1 MAHALVVE
9 DDPDFAH
16 MLARLVISNGFTAST
31 AGNLREARQMLAMR
45 PTDVVLLD
53 VDLPDGSGILL
64 FEEVELLARA
74 GVVLV
79 TGHASISSSVDAM
92 RRGAA
97 DYLVKPLD
105 QRRLTEVLARYAS
118 PTPDDSA
125 ATAGGRILGSSAV
138 MEPVM
143 ARLTQVAPTSA
154 TVLLTGESGTGKE
167 MAARAIHD
175 LSHRRSA
182 PFIAVNCAAIS
193 PQLLASELFGH
204 ERGSFTGAERAHA
217 GFFERAEGG
226 TLMLDEITEMPL
238 SLQAALLRVLEEG
251 TYMRVGALRGRV
263 ANVRVLAATNRVPLE
278 AIASGVLREDLYW
291 RLAGFPL
298 HMPPLRDRLEDVG
311 VLARHFVSGLN
322 LRECSQKTLSDRAV
336 EALGGYPWPGNVR
349 ELRNVVQQAWI
360 MAPGT
365 VIQAASLPPLVWP
378 VPNLL
383 IAGECKTLV
392 GLTLAESERKL
403 ILDTLSECGRNRERA
418 AAMLGISLKTLY
430 NRLKLYGQP

>member
-16 MLARLVISNGFTAST
+16 MLARLVISNGFTATT

-45 PTDVVLLD
+45 PTDLVLLD
-53 VDLPDGSGILL
+53 VDLPDGSGMVL

-79 TGHASISSSVDAM
+79 TGHASVSSSVDAM

-97 DYLVKPLD
+97 DYLVKPVD
-105 QRRLTEVLARYAS
+105 QRRLSEVLSRYAS
-118 PTPDDSA
+118 PPLADSHPVG
-125 ATAGGRILGSSAV
+125 AGRLLGSSAA
-138 MEPVM
+138 MAPVM
-143 ARLTQVAPTSA
+143 ARLVQVAPTSA

-175 LSHRRSA
+175 LSRRA
-182 PFIAVNCAAIS
+182 GGPFIAVNCAAIS

-226 TLMLDEITEMPL
+226 TLLLDEITEMPMA
-238 SLQAALLRVLEEG
+238 LQAALLRVLEEG
-251 TYMRVGALRGRV
+251 TFTRVGAMRGRV
-263 ANVRVLAATNRVPLE
+263 ANVRVLAATNRVPRE

-298 HMPPLRDRLEDVG
+298 HLPPLRDRLEDVG
-311 VLARHFVSGLN
+311 VIARHFVDDLN
-322 LRECSQKTLSDRAV
+322 LREGGHKIMSDKAL
-336 EALGGYPWPGNVR
+336 EALAAYAWPGNVR
-349 ELRNVVQQAWI
+349 ELRNIVQQAWI
-360 MAPGT
+360 MTPGT
-365 VIQAASLPPLVWP
+365 VIHPASLPPLSAPTANLPPADECTP
-378 VPNLL
+378 V
-383 IAGECKTLV
+383 V

-403 ILDTLSECGRNRERA
+403 ILDTLVQCGRNRERA
-418 AAMLGISLKTLY
+418 AAILGISLKTLY